1 MTLDYGQTQTRS
13 FVNQVHFAKREG
25 TLLNR
30 PVATCDQYPVRI
42 MNEQHQF
49 RHDSRLLLECA
60 LSAKK
65 PLRQSA
71 TCVLAVRS
79 KIVPC
84 PWNITTFEVL
94 LEGTGNYALRYRN
107 DSFINLKMIDRIHV
121 FPIASR
127 ADSSILRS
135 VNAQKLTRMREGYK
149 SPFK

>member
-13 FVNQVHFAKREG
+13 FVNEVHFAKREG

-127 ADSSILRS
+127 ADSFYCAECQCAKADKNERGL
-135 VNAQKLTRMREGYK
+135 
-149 SPFK
+149 